1 MKMEAE
7 LRAAEEMRA
16 ELAHVRMDIQQL
28 GAARQELMGQIQ
40 GYTQDLARSAVELQ
54 QVAAVK
60 AETQEL
66 KHETQH
72 LRLDLLILHVLSLFE
87 TYTFSLFLKYKAF
100 IIQQCFPPPSQD

>member
-1 MKMEAE
+1 MDAE
-7 LRAAEEMRA
+7 LRAVEEMRA

-66 KHETQH
+66 RHETQH
-72 LRLDLLILHVLSLFE
+72 LRLVHLNLLYFLFFLNILPI
-87 TYTFSLFLKYKAF
+87 TFYY
-100 IIQQCFPPPSQD
+100 I

>member
-1 MKMEAE
+1 MKMETE
-7 LRAAEEMRA
+7 LRAVEEMRA

-28 GAARQELMGQIQ
+28 DAARQELLGQIQ

-66 KHETQH
+66 RHETQH
-72 LRLDLLILHVLSLFE
+72 LRSSLLILHVLFLFE
-87 TYTFSLFLKYKAF
+87 TYRLYLF
-100 IIQQCFPPPSQD
+100 ITS